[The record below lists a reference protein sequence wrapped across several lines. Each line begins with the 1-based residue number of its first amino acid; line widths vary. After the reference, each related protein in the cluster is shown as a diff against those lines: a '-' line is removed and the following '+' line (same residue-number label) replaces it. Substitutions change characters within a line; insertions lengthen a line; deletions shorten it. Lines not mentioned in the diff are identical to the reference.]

1 MNIIDKAVRAVSP
14 EKALKREYARRRLKE
29 VENSGYGNYGA
40 NRHKSS
46 AKGWMYAGGSSKEDI
61 EDNLPTLRQ
70 RCRDLYMGAPLA
82 TGAVKAYRTS
92 VIGEGLSLK
101 PKIDAEGLGITE
113 EQAGEIE
120 KEITREW
127 NLWADSTDCDA
138 SRLSNFYEMQQLAFL
153 NWMLS
158 GDVIVLLPTWKRSGS
173 VYDLRIN
180 LIEAD
185 RCSTP
190 MDKRNLPDSNVV
202 DGVERNDRGEVT
214 AYYISKKHPLSND
227 GYDLSWDRILAYGG
241 RTGRR
246 NVLHLMNRE
255 RIGQVRGVPILAP
268 VVEALKQISR
278 YTEGELVAAVVA
290 GFSTVFIETE
300 DPGGNLLGEA
310 LPEEEQID
318 AGNDSTVELS
328 PGGIVELGPGE
339 KANAVTPGRPNTSFD
354 GFVSSICKQ
363 IGAAL
368 ELPQE
373 LLLKQFTASYS
384 ASRGALL
391 EAWKTFKMFR
401 DWMTSGF
408 CQPIY
413 EEWLCEAV
421 AKGRVKA
428 PGFFS
433 DPGVRKCYTNAEWY
447 GPAQG
452 QLNPKDEVEAAELR
466 VKYGFSTGSREA
478 MELTSTDFND
488 NLKQLSRENAMW
500 VAAAGMP
507 DKNEMRENERGN
519 DW

>member
-14 EKALKREYARRRLKE
+14 EKALKREYARRRLKV

-82 TGAVKAYRTS
+82 TGAIKTYRTS

-101 PKIDAEGLGITE
+101 PKIDAESLGITE

-158 GDVIVLLPTWKRSGS
+158 GDVIVLLPTWKRSES

-202 DGVERNDRGEVT
+202 DGVERNDKGEVT
-214 AYYISKKHPLSND
+214 AYYISKKHPLSNN
-227 GYDLSWDRILAYGG
+227 GCDLCWDRVLAYGN

-310 LPEEEQID
+310 LPEDEQID
-318 AGNDSTVELS
+318 VGNDSTVELS

-354 GFVSSICKQ
+354 GFVSAICKQ

-428 PGFFS
+428 PGFFN
-433 DPGVRKCYTNAEWY
+433 DPAIRKCYTNAEWY

-452 QLNPKDEVEAAELR
+452 QLNPKDEVEAAGLR
-466 VKYGFSTGSREA
+466 VKYGFSTSSREA

-488 NLKQLSRENAMW
+488 NLKQLSRETAMW
-500 VAAAGMP
+500 WAAGGIP
-507 DKNEMRENERGN
+507 NENEMQENERGN
-519 DW
+519 DQ